1 MIHEIG
7 DTLVQPLMRTDQVQ
21 VTHAKAI
28 AQKEA
33 DRKLDARPIEKT
45 DEQAKVKL
53 EEKKDQSKSAYT
65 VKGKRVVF
73 EKYGKDGE
81 MILQLPSVHTDE
93 A

>member
-1 MIHEIG
+1 MINEIG
-7 DTLVQPLMRTDQVQ
+7 DALAQPSVRTDQVQ

-33 DRKLDARPIEKT
+33 DKKADDRPIEKT
-45 DEQAKVKL
+45 DEQAKAKL
-53 EEKKDQSKSAYT
+53 EEKKDQSKSIYT

-81 MILQLPSVHTDE
+81 MILQLPSVHTDK